1 MEMREKI
8 EVEHK
13 PEFKKC
19 LCGLCCLKKKK
30 LRLDSDRKPNEGS
43 RLKKKM
49 VCIRVYVG
57 MGGGCWEGPSLVK
70 RHRAHHG

>member
-1 MEMREKI
+1 MREKI

-43 RLKKKM
+43 RLKKKWY
-49 VCIRVYVG
+49 VYVYMWVWVVG
-57 MGGGCWEGPSLVK
+57 VGRDLP
-70 RHRAHHG
+70 